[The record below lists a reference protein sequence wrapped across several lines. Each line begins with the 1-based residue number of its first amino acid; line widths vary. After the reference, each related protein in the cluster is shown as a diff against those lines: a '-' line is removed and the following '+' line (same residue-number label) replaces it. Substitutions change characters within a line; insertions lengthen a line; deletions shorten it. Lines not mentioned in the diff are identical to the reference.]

1 MYEGDLNDEDTLRK
15 WAMDQETLA
24 IAGQIEEIS
33 GPMLDY
39 FYENNDQFVVLF
51 YEEDD
56 RDADDIIEGLEG
68 NVFTLWYRP
77 CLGTSKGLH
86 LFSIPGYCYRYKLT
100 S

>member
-1 MYEGDLNDEDTLRK
+1 MNDEDTLRK

-77 CLGTSKGLH
+77 CSGH
-86 LFSIPGYCYRYKLT
+86 I
-100 S
+100 